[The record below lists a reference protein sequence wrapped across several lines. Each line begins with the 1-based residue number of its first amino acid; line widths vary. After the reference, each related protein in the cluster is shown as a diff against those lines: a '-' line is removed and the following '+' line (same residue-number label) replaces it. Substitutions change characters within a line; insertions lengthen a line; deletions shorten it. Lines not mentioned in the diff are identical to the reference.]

1 MECYSKVTIIS
12 FAILCSVLFLSGCF
26 QSTRGN
32 DGDNKENGKEKPIK
46 YVAYSTDAEAY
57 FMPRDFGQFQ
67 GEFTDQIIE
76 LCQEFDI
83 PFTWLI
89 VVDKEHT
96 EVSELAS
103 RVYPER
109 KGIDEFSLH
118 AHFKWFIM
126 DSPDDFESFKKV
138 DRRIDWLKDAKK
150 EIVNAGLPMP
160 LSFRYGGGD
169 SNDTLYY
176 VEDLIYLHDELGI
189 RNYLFKSGRLPGVIG
204 IKRTDHKGNNVWVI
218 DGGRE
223 LTLLP
228 TCIYLDRDMEEIIP
242 AIDKCLEVADFAI
255 IGSHDYREAVPVHL
269 KKSIEYLNAHY
280 NVEYVSV
287 DRIGEMVRS
296 GKIQNINHE

>member
-1 MECYSKVTIIS
+1 MERYSKVTIIS
-12 FAILCSVLFLSGCF
+12 FAILCSVLFLSGCS

-32 DGDNKENGKEKPIK
+32 EGGKEENVKEKPIK

-67 GEFTDQIIE
+67 GEYTSQIMDV
-76 LCQEFDI
+76 CKEFSI

-96 EVSELAS
+96 EVSTVAS
-103 RVYPER
+103 KVYPLR
-109 KGIDEFSLH
+109 KGMDEFSLH

-126 DSPDDFESFKKV
+126 DSPDDFESFKIV
-138 DRRIDWLKDAKK
+138 DRRMAWLKDAKH
-150 EIVNAGLPMP
+150 EIENAGLPKP

-176 VEDLIYLHDELGI
+176 IEDLIYLHDELGV
-189 RNYLFKSGRLPGVIG
+189 RNYLLDPDYLPGVKG
-204 IKRTDHKGNNVWVI
+204 ITQFAQKGNNVWTI

-223 LTLLP
+223 LTLLS
-228 TCIYLDRDMEEIIP
+228 TCVYLDEDLDKILP
-242 AIDKCLEVADFAI
+242 AIDERLETADYAI
-255 IGSHDYREAVPVHL
+255 IGSHDYRELVPIHL
-269 KKSIEYLNAHY
+269 KKSIEYLSANY

-287 DRIGEMVRS
+287 DDIGEMVRK
-296 GKIQNINHE
+296 GKIQNIDHE